1 MSLLPFDFLGP
12 RGASFDPRT
21 IALGG
26 GGKNHIFHYGTP
38 STKQDKGLHLL
49 DIIIGQCAPI
59 LELFSRENQA
69 LLVGWNAFFIL
80 NL

>member
-1 MSLLPFDFLGP
+1 MPVDSIFL
-12 RGASFDPRT
+12 SFDPRT
-21 IALGG
+21 IALGRG
-26 GGKNHIFHYGTP
+26 GRNHIVHCGLP
-38 STKQDKGLHLL
+38 GTKQDKGLHLL

-59 LELFSRENQA
+59 LELFPRENQA

>member
-1 MSLLPFDFLGP
+1 MSLV
-12 RGASFDPRT
+12 GASFDPRT

-26 GGKNHIFHYGTP
+26 GGKNHILLYGKP
-38 STKQDKGLHLL
+38 RTKEEEGLHLL
-49 DIIIGQCAPI
+49 DIIIGQRAPI
-59 LELFSRENQA
+59 LELFPRENQA